1 MKVTFEIREQFD
13 IPWYFNPLSLHHGIW
28 NVRWSS
34 KSSWK
39 KDNRLSQTKENK
51 FPVEN
56 WEGFKEPSGFFV
68 NADYYF

>member
-1 MKVTFEIREQFD
+1 MIFK
-13 IPWYFNPLSLHHGIW
+13 PLSRDLKC
-28 NVRWSS
+28 VVVFE
-34 KSSWK
+34 KQLV
-39 KDNRLSQTKENK
+39 KDNRLLQTKENK